1 MEFNEKFEP
10 IYVYFRIGDKL
21 DYIVVEGYSLVELL
35 TEIGGLVSF
44 IYGIKIVRHRPKL
57 K

>member
-44 IYGIKIVRHRPKL
+44 IYGISIAL
-57 K
+57 S